1 MWHTQTW
8 TYRWVTICSCRNKIK
23 TKPESHTPELTTDGR
38 DAVRILEQRDFTP
51 QEPFYLLKP
60 NAHRWLLSLEYGLIT
75 FRNHQV
81 QNMAPHFF
89 QALCPFARNSSLHV
103 MSRPV
108 TMVSCCP
115 TIKEDSVA
123 FSLHAQLV
131 IWAGGPKWNPR
142 ACPRSVSS
150 ASLATERVHLNILP
164 RSSHLYLRLS
174 ERSKEVWLSSLGL
187 KSGSLVHSSHAA

>member
-1 MWHTQTW
+1 MQFVSLNNAT
-8 TYRWVTICSCRNKIK
+8 SLRNNSFQSRVPGFFVE
-23 TKPESHTPELTTDGR
+23 TKCPQMT
-38 DAVRILEQRDFTP
+38 LEP
-51 QEPFYLLKP
+51 
-60 NAHRWLLSLEYGLIT
+60 WYGPVT

-81 QNMAPHFF
+81 QNMAPTSSK
-89 QALCPFARNSSLHV
+89 CPSARNSSLHII
-103 MSRPV
+103 SWPV
-108 TMVSCCP
+108 TMVSYCP
-115 TIKEDSVA
+115 TIKEDSAA
-123 FSLHAQLV
+123 FSLHEQLV

-164 RSSHLYLRLS
+164 WSSHLYLRLS